1 MKKLVE
7 QLKRYG
13 IFIAL
18 AAVCLIAYAKKNSY
32 LNTAVVSNADSQ
44 IAFST
49 ENSVLEQTW
58 QPHVKRITEIK
69 VPYTAAKTFEADM
82 QVEIVSDDA
91 SYVIGQAAGQ
101 YSFKQGEEGML
112 TFPVGMVK
120 LTLGERY
127 RIRLSYISVSGDGE
141 ILIDAGSNY
150 MGCSID
156 GEAVNAAAAIS
167 MTFVKNS
174 RLFFL
179 FAVIF
184 PLFSFS
190 LLGMVLW
197 QRKWEEVVGLAL
209 IFTILILYLFGLAGI
224 LETGIFMVYILSGIS
239 LSAAS
244 FLYIKKKMDIGSL
257 LSMGL
262 FVWFI
267 LLICILAG
275 NHGVWLARSDE
286 YTHWGLAAKD
296 MFYYNSL
303 AKHADTTVMLVRYM
317 PFSTLAEYFV
327 LYLNG
332 LFSEDLLYV
341 GFQLILVSI
350 LVVFCTPANKKR
362 WYILPALGVMTF
374 VPVTFFQDVF
384 NCIYVDPLL
393 AVFAAYVFI
402 SYYDEEEKKLFQW
415 FRILAG
421 LSALVVTKD
430 IGFAIAGLLVMLIF
444 IDILYRQIKEHRAR
458 RKELLVSLCCLT
470 LVLLCFFS
478 WQAYISKPIS
488 RESIT
493 MEMHHGETESK
504 AEEKQEEK
512 YQNTI
517 SASQLDGK
525 ELIKVLT
532 GRGQS
537 YQYKTMKNYIVELFD
552 GDSYHLGNIG
562 VSYMDISIT
571 ILLLIM
577 ILGSFHFWGEKRKRM
592 LSFGILS
599 FLMGAGYCCCL
610 GILYI
615 FTFSKNEA
623 LNLASHERYLASYL
637 CAVVIVFFYFVLKQL
652 SELTDQ
658 KGKKYADAVAFSI
671 IAMMLICVPVSN
683 LVWTN
688 RDISISAEMKS
699 GYAKME
705 EILRS
710 FSRRADKVYFI
721 CSNSNGG
728 SRNMFRN
735 SASPLLIP
743 YMEGNLAATEESA
756 MMQKD
761 IDSEQGIEPKE
772 KTILTASEWEERLRQ
787 CDYVFIMNADAAF
800 RNDYA
805 ELFVEPDTIKGGTF
819 YQILQGENG
828 IKLDY
833 IGVTAVPVYY

>member
-13 IFIAL
+13 MFIAL
-18 AAVCLIAYAKKNSY
+18 AAVCLIAFAKKNSY

-44 IAFST
+44 IVFST

-58 QPHVKRITEIK
+58 QPHVKKITEIK
-69 VPYTAAKTFEADM
+69 VPYTAVKAFEADV

-91 SYVIGQAAGQ
+91 SQVIGQATGQ
-101 YSFKQGEEGML
+101 HSFVQGEEGTL
-112 TFPVGMVK
+112 EFPIGMVK
-120 LTLGERY
+120 LIPGERY
-127 RIRLSYISVSGDGE
+127 RIRFSFRSFSDDGE

-156 GEAVNAAAAIS
+156 GEAVNAAVAIS
-167 MTFVKNS
+167 ITFVKNS

-179 FAVIF
+179 FAMIF

-190 LLGMVLW
+190 FLGMVLW
-197 QRKWEEVVGLAL
+197 QRKWEDVVGLAL
-209 IFTILILYLFGLAGI
+209 IFTISILYLFGVTGI
-224 LETGIFMVYILSGIS
+224 LEAGIYMIYILSGIS
-239 LSAAS
+239 LFAAS
-244 FLYIKKKMDIGSL
+244 FLYVKKKMDMGSL

-267 LLICILAG
+267 LLACILMS

-303 AKHADTTVMLVRYM
+303 AKHADTTVVLVRYM
-317 PFSTLAEYFV
+317 PFSTLTEYFV

-350 LVVFCTPANKKR
+350 LVVFCSLLNKKH
-362 WYILPALGVMTF
+362 WYMLPALGVMIF

-402 SYYDEEEKKLFQW
+402 GYYDEEKNFFYWL
-415 FRILAG
+415 RILAG
-421 LSALVVTKD
+421 LFALVMTKD
-430 IGFAIAGLLVMLIF
+430 IGVVIAGLLSMLIF
-444 IDILYRQIKEHRAR
+444 ADIVCRQIKE
-458 RKELLVSLCCLT
+458 RKIRVKEFLQPLCCLT
-470 LVLLCFFS
+470 LVIVCFFG
-478 WQAYISKPIS
+478 WQVYLSTPIS
-488 RESIT
+488 EKNVVEVQEKLESQT
-493 MEMHHGETESK
+493 DGEQTVS
-504 AEEKQEEK
+504 

-517 SASQLDGK
+517 SASNMSEK
-525 ELIKVLT
+525 EFVKLLT
-532 GRGQS
+532 GKGQS
-537 YQYKTMKNYIVELFD
+537 YQYKVMKNLIVELFD
-552 GDSYHLGNIG
+552 GDTYHLGNMG
-562 VSYMDISIT
+562 VSYMDISII

-577 ILGSFHFWGEKRKRM
+577 ILGSFHFWREKRKRM
-592 LSFGILS
+592 LSFGIFS
-599 FLMGAGYCCCL
+599 FIMGVGYCSCL

-637 CAVVIVFFYFVLKQL
+637 CAVVIAFFYFVLKQL
-652 SELTDQ
+652 SELTGS
-658 KGKKYADAVAFSI
+658 KERKYADVAIVSI
-671 IAMMLICVPVSN
+671 IAIMLICVPVSN

-688 RDISISAEMKS
+688 RDISISAEMKF
-699 GYAKME
+699 GYAEIE

-756 MMQKD
+756 MIQKD
-761 IDSEQGIEPKE
+761 IDSEQGIESKE
-772 KTILTASEWEERLRQ
+772 KTILTVSEWEERLRQ

-819 YQILQGENG
+819 YQIFQGENG
-828 IKLDY
+828 VKLDY
-833 IGVTAVPVYY
+833 IGEVGTLVYY